1 MRHKILQIV
10 AFLIGW
16 IPFPSLRRLLY
27 SNLFGYK
34 ISKSVKIGFRT
45 VIVVDSFIADEGVV
59 IARQSSFLGAFKV
72 HLGARTYIGR
82 FNRFQG
88 IDARMLAKSQHMGYE
103 AHFSTATDCLIN
115 DDHFFDVYGKISIGS
130 NSWIAGQASQF
141 WTHGASRQDRNIAI
155 GNDCYIGS
163 AARFAPGSGI
173 GDGVIVGMGSVVT
186 KRIAG
191 NDMVVA
197 GVPAAKIKDRT
208 PDDGFRF
215 AKDW

>member
-1 MRHKILQIV
+1 MSLNKLKLF
-10 AFLIGW
+10 ALIIAL
-16 IPFPSLRRLLY
+16 IPVQSLRRILY
-27 SNLFGYK
+27 SKIFGYK
-34 ISKSVKIGFRT
+34 IAKDVKIGFGT
-45 VIVVDSFIADEGVV
+45 IIVVDSFVAEQGVV
-59 IARQSSFLGAFKV
+59 VARQASFLGAFKV

-88 IDARMLAKSQHMGYE
+88 MDPHTLSHSPNMNYE
-103 AHFSTATDCLIN
+103 TEFSIGSDSLIN
-115 DDHFFDVYGKISIGS
+115 DNHFFDVYGKISIGS
-130 NSWIAGQASQF
+130 NTWIAGQASQF

-155 GNDCYIGS
+155 GDDCYVGS
-163 AARFAPGSGI
+163 AVRFAPGSGV
-173 GDGVIVGMGSVVT
+173 GNGVIVGMGSVVT